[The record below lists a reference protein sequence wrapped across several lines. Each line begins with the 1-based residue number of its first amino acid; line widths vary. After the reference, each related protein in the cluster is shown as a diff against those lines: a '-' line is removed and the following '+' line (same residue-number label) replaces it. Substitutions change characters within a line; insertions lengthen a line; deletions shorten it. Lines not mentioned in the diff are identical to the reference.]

1 MSPRD
6 SKTHPMRSTSQYS
19 FTEQAIFVYGTGL
32 AMALHLAL
40 AYGFIFRT
48 WMVVP
53 IAIVSGIFMCSA
65 TLALWRFV
73 FPRVSDWPARQRW
86 ALQFGISLAV
96 FALIS
101 VGFSEGRAL
110 LSEAPSLLHPYS
122 GGDRNVTIP
131 GWMLYW
137 GPLVFV
143 LIPIVPTALIC
154 VVGFNL
160 HWWRIFEFERRE
172 RQLRELAVASQL
184 TALRAQVNPHFF
196 FNSLNSIAQLIT
208 ADPEKAE
215 RCVERLADI
224 YRYILGRTQAEFVS
238 LADELAVAEAYLEIE
253 KARFGDDLMVEQ
265 VVEASARDVRLPGLI
280 LQPLVENA
288 VRHGISRK
296 IGGGTVRIQAD
307 IHAGHL
313 HLVVEDTGS
322 GMLEVATAFDRGV
335 GLRNV
340 HDRLVNL
347 YGPEYVPQLE
357 SRPGQGTAVTLRIP
371 VHPMGTA

>member
-1 MSPRD
+1 
-6 SKTHPMRSTSQYS
+6 MRPTAQYS
-19 FTEQAIFVYGTGL
+19 LAEQVVFVYGTGL

-40 AYGFIFRT
+40 GYGFIFRT

-53 IAIVSGIFMCSA
+53 VAILSGAFMCSA
-65 TLALWRFV
+65 TLALWHWV
-73 FPRVSDWPARQRW
+73 FPRISGLPTHRRW
-86 ALQFGISLAV
+86 ALQFAISVGV

-101 VGFSEGRAL
+101 LSFSEARAL
-110 LSEAPSLLHPYS
+110 LSEAPSLLNPYS
-122 GGDRNVTIP
+122 GGDRQVVVP

-137 GPLVFV
+137 GPLVFI
-143 LIPIVPTALIC
+143 LIPIIPTALIC

-160 HWWRIFEFERRE
+160 HWWRIVEFERRE
-172 RQLRELAVASQL
+172 QQLRELAVASQL
-184 TALRAQVNPHFF
+184 AALRAQVNPHFF

-208 ADPEKAE
+208 SDPEKAE

-265 VVEASARDVRLPGLI
+265 VVDASARDVRLPGLI

-296 IGGGTVRIQAD
+296 IGGGKVRIQAD
-307 IHAGHL
+307 IDAGHL
-313 HLVVEDTGS
+313 RLVVADTGS
-322 GMLEVATAFDRGV
+322 GMKEVAGAFDRGV

-347 YGPEYVPQLE
+347 YGPEYVPLVE
-357 SRPGQGTAVTLRIP
+357 SRLGEGTAVTLRIP
-371 VHPMGTA
+371 VYPVGTA